1 MVPFGNFG
9 WNFGFGF
16 GWILVIIS
24 LILIVF
30 GIIQLVRTMSG
41 PPENNIQNT
50 AVCDETALDAL
61 KRRYARGEISKD
73 DFERMKREIE
83 FPQDKAA

>member
-16 GWILVIIS
+16 GWIIVIVS

-30 GIIQLVRTMSG
+30 GIVRLVRTMS
-41 PPENNIQNT
+41 PPLDHKTGEN
-50 AVCDETALDAL
+50 AVCDETALAAL
-61 KRRYARGEISKD
+61 NRRYARGEITKD
-73 DFERMKREIE
+73 EFDRLKRDIE
-83 FPQDKAA
+83 STQDQAA